1 MKLSYRWLQDYV
13 NLPAD
18 AQQVADLI
26 TAHVA
31 EVEQVE
37 RQADQFAQMVVGVIK
52 EITPHP
58 KADKLKLCRV
68 DIGTKEAGIVCG
80 GSNITID
87 QAVVVALPGA
97 QVRWHGQGDLIRLT
111 SAKIRGEESTGMI
124 CAASEI
130 GLEQLFPQSDER
142 EIIDLGQITAQAG
155 TPLAEALGLTDTII
169 TIDNKTL
176 THRPD
181 LFCHVGFARELSV
194 ILQVPLKLP
203 AVREFSAD
211 NTVPFSV
218 TIQARQHCRRYL
230 GVVLD
235 QVTIQPSP
243 DWLQQRLL
251 AVGVRPINNVV
262 DVTNYVMYE
271 YGQPLHAFDYD
282 KLAGHAIVVRLA
294 KAKETL
300 TTLDGKT
307 HQLAAEH
314 LVIADQQS
322 AQALAG
328 IMGGASSE
336 ITAATKRLAIES
348 ANFNPTTIRLGAQR
362 LAVRTDASTRHE
374 KNLPVVLAEL
384 GLWRA
389 LELLQDLAGAKVA
402 SLIID
407 ERTATTETKSIPL
420 AVEYVQRL
428 MGTPVDQQHIVD
440 ILTQLGCTVTGA
452 DTLQVVPPAHRSDLT
467 IAEELVEEV
476 ARMYGYNAI
485 TPVPLVGTLE
495 PQAVEPVWQLAQ
507 QLVQKAIEAG
517 AYEVYN
523 YSFYAKDKGDDQ
535 SIRLLNPINP
545 NQAILRTDLFRNLM
559 NTAERNVDRGERNF
573 TLVEYGHV
581 YLPDREENHL
591 AVLCVGDSPN
601 VYRQAKGYETL
612 FGYEGKKSLFKVGKW
627 YAAGL
632 ELDLGYCLNQ
642 GDRVKKFVPLS
653 DFPGIELDLSIEF
666 PESPLWSDI
675 ESVIRKFGGDLVVM
689 VDVFDMYKN
698 ALGIRLLLQSADR
711 TLAMDEAEKI
721 RDTIVQ
727 ALQKQFNAIHRY

>member
-13 NLPAD
+13 DLPAD
-18 AQQVADLI
+18 AQPVADLI

-31 EVEQVE
+31 EVEHVD

-68 DIGTKEAGIVCG
+68 DVGTEEVGIVCG
-80 GSNITID
+80 GSNIAVD
-87 QAVVVALPGA
+87 QAVIVALPGA
-97 QVRWHGQGDLIRLT
+97 QVRWHGQGELITLAT
-111 SAKIRGEESTGMI
+111 ATIRGETSSGMI
-124 CAASEI
+124 CASSEI
-130 GLEQLFPQSDER
+130 GLDQLFPQSSER
-142 EIIDLGQITAQAG
+142 EIIDLGKIAAQAG

-181 LFCHVGFARELSV
+181 LFCHVGFARELSA
-194 ILQVPLKLP
+194 ILRTPLKLP
-203 AVREFSAD
+203 ALRQFEKNDQLPFAV
-211 NTVPFSV
+211 TV
-218 TIQARQHCRRYL
+218 QAREHCRRYI
-230 GVVLD
+230 GVVVD
-235 QVTIQPSP
+235 HVTVKPSP
-243 DWLQQRLL
+243 DWLQQRLSAIGL
-251 AVGVRPINNVV
+251 RPINNVV
-262 DVTNYVMYE
+262 DITNYVMVE

-282 KLAGHAIVVRLA
+282 KLAGGKIVVRLA

-307 HQLAAEH
+307 HQLTQEH
-314 LVIADQQS
+314 LVIADQQT

-336 ITAATKRLAIES
+336 ISNNTQRVAIES
-348 ANFNPTTIRLGAQR
+348 ANFLPTTIRLGAQR
-362 LAVRTDASTRHE
+362 LAIRTDGSTRHE
-374 KNLPVVLAEL
+374 KNLPVVFPEL
-384 GLWRA
+384 GMWRA
-389 LELLQDLAGAKVA
+389 LELLQDLAGAQVA
-402 SLIID
+402 SQIVD
-407 ERTATTETKSIPL
+407 ERTTSAEPKPITLEV
-420 AVEYVQRL
+420 AYVQRL
-428 MGTPVDQQHIVD
+428 TGAPIAEKQIVE
-440 ILTQLGCTVTGA
+440 ILSQLGCTVSGA
-452 DTLQVVPPAHRSDLT
+452 KTLQVVPPTHRSDLT
-467 IAEELVEEV
+467 IAEELIEEV
-476 ARMYGYNAI
+476 ARMYGYQAI
-485 TPVPLVGTLE
+485 TPAPSVGTLD
-495 PQAVEPVWQLAQ
+495 PQPVEPIWKLAQ

-523 YSFYAKDKGDDQ
+523 YSFCSAAKGDNQ

-545 NQAILRTDLFRNLM
+545 DQAVLRQNLRTNLLGVSERNL
-559 NTAERNVDRGERNF
+559 DRGERDF

-581 YLPDREENHL
+581 YLPGEEQDHL
-591 AVLCVGDSPN
+591 AIQCVGNGPD
-601 VYRQAKGYETL
+601 VYRRAKGFQTILGCAGEL
-612 FGYEGKKSLFKVGKW
+612 SIDQVGKW
-627 YAAGL
+627 YAATL
-632 ELDLGYCLNQ
+632 EIDLHGVLIQ
-642 GDRVKKFVPLS
+642 EKKFIPIP